1 MILIIT
7 PDPRLNVYLFINLS
21 SLNFYFNLVLDVMT
35 ILDGVDIEFAK
46 RCKSVHL
53 VLAYLW
59 KLWNFCELGALPPQE
74 DPNPRKL
81 SDAC

>member
-1 MILIIT
+1 MRFLKFSLSMILIIT
-7 PDPRLNVYLFINLS
+7 PNPRLNVYLFINLS

-59 KLWNFCELGALPPQE
+59 KL
-74 DPNPRKL
+74 
-81 SDAC
+81 

>member
-7 PDPRLNVYLFINLS
+7 PNPRLNVYLFINLS
-21 SLNFYFNLVLDVMT
+21 FLNFYFNLVLDVMT

-59 KLWNFCELGALPPQE
+59 KL
-74 DPNPRKL
+74 
-81 SDAC
+81 

>member
-59 KLWNFCELGALPPQE
+59 KL
-74 DPNPRKL
+74 
-81 SDAC
+81 

>member
-1 MILIIT
+1 MILIIA

-46 RCKSVHL
+46 IGKSVHL

-59 KLWNFCELGALPPQE
+59 KL
-74 DPNPRKL
+74 
-81 SDAC
+81 